1 MLRTDGLYG
10 IYMIQHFDRN
20 AGKFVGSSFDYF
32 GDACWKTGKHV
43 RMAQNSCMCVCGD
56 CWQRTGVHGTFRI
69 ASARWILRWLR
80 LKHPTHEFRIVKV
93 TVSQKTEP
101 INA

>member
-10 IYMIQHFDRN
+10 IYKIQHFQRGTDR
-20 AGKFVGSSFDYF
+20 FVGSSFDYF

-43 RMAQNSCMCVCGD
+43 AMADKSCMCSNGR
-56 CWQRTGVHGTFRI
+56 CWQITGVHGTFRA

-80 LKHPTHEFRIVKV
+80 LKHPTYEFRIVKV